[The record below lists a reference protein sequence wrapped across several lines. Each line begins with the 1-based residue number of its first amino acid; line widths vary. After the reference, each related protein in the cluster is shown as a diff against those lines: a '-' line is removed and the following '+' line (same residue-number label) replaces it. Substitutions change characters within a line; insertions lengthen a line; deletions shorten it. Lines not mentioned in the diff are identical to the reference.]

1 MCLGTKHIHE
11 KRVLHRDLKSKVKK
25 TAAMYSV
32 RVSVLHIFMLYE
44 VNVFPHLTCLHIH
57 ITCKGTEGE
66 KLLLK

>member
-1 MCLGTKHIHE
+1 MSGHKAHSRKTSASPRFKIE
-11 KRVLHRDLKSKVKK
+11 GKK

>member
-25 TAAMYSV
+25 QQLCILLGFLCCIYSC
-32 RVSVLHIFMLYE
+32 FYE

-57 ITCKGTEGE
+57 ITCKGTVGE

>member
-32 RVSVLHIFMLYE
+32 RVSVLHIFML
-44 VNVFPHLTCLHIH
+44 L
-57 ITCKGTEGE
+57 
-66 KLLLK
+66 